1 MKRYRVVTV
10 DPLNT
15 EGKWVVPGT
24 YTLESTRRM
33 VNLHRKLAGGREAS
47 IEETE
52 PRNQRHAYYVEL
64 TFDSGL
70 FRRQWIR
77 EYLPE
82 KAVRQTIR
90 RMGSRLSS
98 VRLWWCR
105 DDYELGDPPLLEYR
119 RMGGM
124 PREEG

>member
-1 MKRYRVVTV
+1 MRRYRVVTV

-24 YTLESTRRM
+24 YTLESARRM

-52 PRNQRHAYYVEL
+52 PRKQRHPYYAEL

-70 FRRQWIR
+70 VRRQWIR
-77 EYLPE
+77 EYPPE
-82 KAVRQTIR
+82 KAVQQTIR
-90 RMGSRLSS
+90 RMGSRLTA

-124 PREEG
+124 FRKVG